1 MIKYKKHIILYSVTI
16 LILTLNVLM
25 IRNLFFSDSVR
36 GESYRKIKETVIPND
51 DEIMKHAK
59 TVFNVEDSIVINT
72 EIFNSNKKEVIFK
85 NNILGYAYIV
95 IDTIRCSTCSNVDLL
110 LFVDKNYSIINIIF
124 LRDVIESLKIVPLA
138 DLEIYTANFIN
149 KNLLK
154 DDFNAI
160 VKNKKFSRHA
170 TTMKKDILKIQMLL
184 KLENWYIK
192 NE

>member
-1 MIKYKKHIILYSVTI
+1 MIRYKKHIILYCVTI

-36 GESYRKIKETVIPND
+36 GESYRKLKETVIPND
-51 DEIMKHAK
+51 AEIMKYAK

-110 LFVDKNYSIINIIF
+110 LFVDKNYNIINITF

-154 DDFNAI
+154 DDFNTI
-160 VKNKKFSRHA
+160 VQNKKFSRHA